1 MKGKNSPLQKFAA
14 FKSND
19 QQPLFPPQKTTT
31 LQQNFSL
38 SPTRTRPFDLDCA
51 VCSS

>member
-1 MKGKNSPLQKFAA
+1 MKDKNSPLQKFAA

-19 QQPLFPPQKTTT
+19 QQPFSPKNPTT
-31 LQQNFSL
+31 LQQNLSL